1 MVRESSGPYTPRMVY
16 AIVVVLGIVAVAAI
30 FASAWLAV
38 DRARWIERLKG
49 QEAEHRAEVES
60 VRQTCQQ
67 EVERERQV
75 AAAKVHAAEEMEAR
89 TRRYV
94 EEAESRFRTAFGAL
108 AGDTL
113 KATQKQIQDWSQE
126 VMKGHLKD
134 GDAAMTARKVE
145 VERLVQPIAEALRKS
160 QETLALMEKER
171 VGAYAGL
178 REQVQQNLAAQAE
191 LRAETAKLVRA
202 LREPQVRGRYGE
214 IQLRRVA
221 ELAGMSAYCDF
232 TEQEQTRDLD
242 GNPLRP
248 DMVVRLPNGRHLA
261 IDAKTNIQAYLDAV
275 GAASPEEAEACLER
289 FARHVAEQVTALGRK
304 AYWQAYDGS
313 PEFTVMFVPGDQ
325 FVDAAMSRRPDLVEK
340 AAAANVILASPSTLI
355 GLLRAVAVGWRERR
369 LEEQARELFDLGRLL
384 HERAAVVTEH
394 LARMGG
400 SLEQAVKRFN
410 ELVGSYE
417 SRLLP
422 TLRKFEEAGAKSAR
436 ELATVEAITVLPR
449 LLGPGEPGTGPTPD
463 GAGA

>member
-1 MVRESSGPYTPRMVY
+1 MENA
-16 AIVVVLGIVAVAAI
+16 AIVVLGVLAVVAVVAA
-30 FASAWLAV
+30 AWLAV

-49 QEAEHRAEVES
+49 QEAEHRAEVEA
-60 VRQTCQQ
+60 VREQSRQ

-75 AAAKVHAAEEMEAR
+75 AAAKVRAAEEMEAR
-89 TRRYV
+89 TREYV
-94 EEAESRFRTAFGAL
+94 EQAESRFRTAFGAL
-108 AGDTL
+108 AGDSL
-113 KATQKQIQDWSQE
+113 KAAQKQFLELAQE
-126 VMKGHLKD
+126 AMKGHLKD
-134 GDAAMTARKVE
+134 GDAAMTARKAE

-214 IQLRRVA
+214 VQLRRVA
-221 ELAGMSAYCDF
+221 ELAGMSPYCDF
-232 TEQEQTRDLD
+232 AEQEQIRDLD

-261 IDAKTNIQAYLDAV
+261 IDAKTNIQAYIDAA
-275 GAASPEEAEACLER
+275 GAATPEEAEACMDR
-289 FARHVAEQVTALGRK
+289 FARHVAEQVAALGRK

-355 GLLRAVAVGWRERR
+355 GLLRAVAVGWREKR
-369 LEEQARELFDLGRLL
+369 LEEQARELFDLGRQL

-410 ELVGSYE
+410 DLVASYQ
-417 SRLLP
+417 SRLEP
-422 TLRKFEEAGAKSAR
+422 TLRRFEEAGAKSAK
-436 ELATVEAITVLPR
+436 ELAAVEAITIAPR
-449 LLGPGEPGTGPTPD
+449 LLAPGGD
-463 GAGA
+463 GAGPRADGAEP